1 VLWVVLTIAVSL
13 GAGAAFERRAGVR
26 ASEVA
31 RRLLKVLLYVF
42 TPPVA
47 YLNIAHLRV
56 TADVGIGIVLGW
68 LALTLAGVVA
78 WLVGRRLL
86 GLASPS
92 TGVLVN
98 SSIQGNTSYLGFP
111 LCAAL
116 LGTQHLPEAIAYDS
130 FVQAPVFLLGCF
142 GVAAAMGTRAG
153 ETPAERVRA
162 FFLKNPVLLA
172 VVAGLLVPDALAPDP
187 LVRISHVVVFAAL
200 PWGFFC
206 AGVILAEHF
215 EGDRVRP
222 AMDAPVGAAIVMRLV
237 LAPLLLLLLAAPFI
251 DLPAAYLLA
260 AATPAGLNGLT
271 VAHAYGLDLRYAAS
285 SLAWTTGIG
294 VAGMSALALALCG
307 RSSSASRARR

>member
-1 VLWVVLTIAVSL
+1 VVWVVLTIAVSL
-13 GAGAAFERRAGVR
+13 AAGVAFERRAGER
-26 ASEVA
+26 ASEVS
-31 RRLLKVLLYVF
+31 RQLLKVLLYAF

-47 YLNIAHLRV
+47 YLNIAHLEV
-56 TADVGIGIVLGW
+56 TADVGVGIVLGW

-78 WLVGRRLL
+78 WVVGRWLLRL
-86 GLASPS
+86 ARPS

-130 FVQAPVFLLGCF
+130 LVQAPVFLLGCF

-153 ETPAERVRA
+153 ETPAERLRA

-206 AGVILAEHF
+206 AGVILAEHL
-215 EGDRVRP
+215 EAGRRVARPRLDRG
-222 AMDAPVGAAIVMRLV
+222 VGAAIVLRLM
-237 LAPLLLLLLAAPFI
+237 LAPLLLLALAAPLI
-251 DLPAAYLLA
+251 DLPPGYLLA
-260 AATPAGLNGLT
+260 AATPVGINSLT
-271 VAHAYGLDLRYAAS
+271 VAHAYGLDLRFAAS
-285 SLAWTTGIG
+285 TLAWTTGVG
-294 VAGMSALALALCG
+294 VAAMAAVALAV
-307 RSSSASRARR
+307 

>member
-13 GAGAAFERRAGVR
+13 AAGIWAERRHRERASGAARTM
-26 ASEVA
+26 
-31 RRLLKVLLYVF
+31 LKVLLWGF

-47 YLNIAHLRV
+47 FLNIVGLEI
-56 TADVGIGIVLGW
+56 TGDVGGGIVIGW
-68 LALTLAGVVA
+68 AALILAGVLA
-78 WLVGRRLL
+78 WAFGRFVL
-86 GLASPS
+86 GLRPPS
-92 TGVLVN
+92 NGVLVN
-98 SSIQGNTSYLGFP
+98 ISLQGNTNYLGLP

-116 LGTQHLPEAIAYDS
+116 LGAEHLPEAIAYDS
-130 FVQAPVFLLGCF
+130 FVQAPVFLLGVF

-153 ETPAERVRA
+153 GSTLERVKT
-162 FFLKNPVLLA
+162 FVFKNPVLLA
-172 VVAGLLVPDALAPDP
+172 VIAGLLAPASLAPAA
-187 LVRISHVVVFAAL
+187 LVDVSHAIVFLAL

-206 AGVILAEHF
+206 AGVILAEHL

-222 AMDAPVGAAIVMRLV
+222 AIDAPVGAAVVMRLV

-251 DLPAAYLLA
+251 DLPPAYLLA

-294 VAGMSALALALCG
+294 VAGMSALALAL
-307 RSSSASRARR
+307 